1 MTKIDE
7 ELRTKSASFQSV
19 TQAIAAEKK
28 KATYVR
34 WRRAHA

>member
-7 ELRTKSASFQSV
+7 ELRTKATAFQSV

-28 KATYVR
+28 KTTYVLSR
-34 WRRAHA
+34 PV